1 LQAST
6 FIYVIS
12 LQDLFKFIYKK
23 DSKKNVTSAHALML
37 QIILYIMLYQTMI
50 YRITVPVS
58 TQLPSIYCSIMLSA
72 FKRLC
77 VRQDVHWAISVFG
90 FTGCL
95 GSLEL
100 NGFRPNLLEYIPLYP
115 GLHAGCSG
123 ENNLYLQRLWCLQ
136 HQSHKRG
143 RLQ

>member
-1 LQAST
+1 MQAST

-77 VRQDVHWAISVFG
+77 VRQDVHWR
-90 FTGCL
+90 
-95 GSLEL
+95 
-100 NGFRPNLLEYIPLYP
+100 N
-115 GLHAGCSG
+115 
-123 ENNLYLQRLWCLQ
+123 RLWIWKLAQQGHLRFWVHGVPRLTRAQWLQ
-136 HQSHKRG
+136 AKPP
-143 RLQ
+143 